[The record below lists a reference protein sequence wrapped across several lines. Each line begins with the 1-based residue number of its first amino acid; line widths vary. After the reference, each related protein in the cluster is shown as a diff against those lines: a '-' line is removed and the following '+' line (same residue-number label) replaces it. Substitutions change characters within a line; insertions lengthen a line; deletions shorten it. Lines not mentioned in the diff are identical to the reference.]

1 MKFTEML
8 RTYFTTVF
16 YDKWFNNKEQLQYLK
31 MYNVMIPNLS
41 GVTILLSLTVF
52 SQVVTDTMPR
62 TSDAMP
68 LLGNNYPKIV
78 STKNIFT
85 MPNVDVQ

>member
-1 MKFTEML
+1 MH
-8 RTYFTTVF
+8 
-16 YDKWFNNKEQLQYLK
+16 
-31 MYNVMIPNLS
+31 NLS

-68 LLGNNYPKIV
+68 LLGNNYPKTV
-78 STKNIFT
+78 STKNILEH
-85 MPNVDVQ
+85 